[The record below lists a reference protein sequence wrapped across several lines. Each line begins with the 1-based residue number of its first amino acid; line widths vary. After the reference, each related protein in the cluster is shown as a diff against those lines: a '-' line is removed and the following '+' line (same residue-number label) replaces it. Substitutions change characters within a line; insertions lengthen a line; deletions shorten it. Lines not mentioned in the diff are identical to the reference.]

1 MAQPEL
7 ITSFQAPRPESY
19 APIPQPLHRRD
30 VRSLDLPPGPT
41 SALLTLKF
49 QRDTPGFLR
58 QARDEYGSM
67 VSFFLGGQ
75 LFIGAFGAEMV
86 HDIAVSKQHD
96 FIKGVGFE
104 RMRKVLGTGLLTNEE
119 PIHLRHRRLM
129 QSPFHIS
136 KISSYAQT
144 MVELTRR
151 HLKKWKVGEV
161 VAIGPEMMSL
171 TFDIVA
177 DILFGS
183 DISGE
188 TERVQR
194 SMHIAIDRIER
205 TMLPGLDK
213 FDSWPLPYFRKF
225 KDAADDLYNV
235 ATTIVENR
243 LRNEI
248 KRDDLLGLLLE
259 AETKDGEKLTP
270 AEVSDET
277 LTLILSGH
285 ETTANVL
292 TWAFSYLSEHPQYW
306 APLAEEAEVV
316 FKHQGADDFALQI
329 FSAPIVSTIFS
340 EVLRLCPPVWVAP
353 RRAINDVELGGIKVP
368 RGAHVLMSQY
378 VTHRDPRYFDNPDEF
393 RPERWQ
399 RDFEKSLPRGA
410 YFPFGAGTRKCLG
423 DQFALLEG
431 RIIILEIARQMR
443 LELAEVF
450 PTAQPRATY
459 RPKGRVPMKVLTKL

>member
-1 MAQPEL
+1 MC
-7 ITSFQAPRPESY
+7 SS
-19 APIPQPLHRRD
+19 
-30 VRSLDLPPGPT
+30 DL
-41 SALLTLKF
+41 
-49 QRDTPGFLR
+49 
-58 QARDEYGSM
+58 
-67 VSFFLGGQ
+67 
-75 LFIGAFGAEMV
+75 
-86 HDIAVSKQHD
+86 
-96 FIKGVGFE
+96 
-104 RMRKVLGTGLLTNEE
+104 
-119 PIHLRHRRLM
+119 
-129 QSPFHIS
+129 
-136 KISSYAQT
+136 
-144 MVELTRR
+144 
-151 HLKKWKVGEV
+151 
-161 VAIGPEMMSL
+161 
-171 TFDIVA
+171 
-177 DILFGS
+177 
-183 DISGE
+183 
-188 TERVQR
+188 
-194 SMHIAIDRIER
+194 
-205 TMLPGLDK
+205 
-213 FDSWPLPYFRKF
+213 KF
-225 KDAADDLYNV
+225 KDAADDLYDV

-306 APLAEEAEVV
+306 VPLAAEAEVV

-399 RDFEKSLPRGA
+399 KDFEKSLPRGA

-443 LELAEVF
+443 LKLEEVF